1 MKVNSLFVNPIF
13 EIETDFDLEQLKK
26 DILEE
31 KKIDEGITRSNVS
44 GWHSNNILDNQKFFN
59 LTEKITSI
67 ASEEFVQVLDKN
79 RILKLNNCWF
89 NVNSKGAYNQSHVH
103 PMSVLSGVLF
113 VDAEKSSPIIFQNT
127 NYYSQFYLD
136 SCLDEKFKINFG
148 ILLDASYFPVNGTML
163 IFPSYL
169 HHSVGQNIQDKDR
182 ISISF
187 NFNILELLD
196 D

>member
-1 MKVNSLFVNPIF
+1 MKVNSLFANPIF

-31 KKIDEGITRSNVS
+31 KKIDQGVIRSNVS
-44 GWHSNNILDNQKFFN
+44 GWHSNNILNNQKFFN

-67 ASEEFVQVLDKN
+67 ASEEFSHVLNKD

-89 NVNSKGAYNQSHVH
+89 NINNKGAYNQSHVH

-113 VDAEKSSPIIFQNT
+113 VDAEKSSPILFENI

-136 SCLDEKFKINFG
+136 GCLEEKFKVNFG
-148 ILLDASYFPVNGTML
+148 VLLDASYSPINGTML

-169 HHSVGQNIQDKDR
+169 HHSVRQNLQNKDR
-182 ISISF
+182 ITISF

-196 D
+196 N